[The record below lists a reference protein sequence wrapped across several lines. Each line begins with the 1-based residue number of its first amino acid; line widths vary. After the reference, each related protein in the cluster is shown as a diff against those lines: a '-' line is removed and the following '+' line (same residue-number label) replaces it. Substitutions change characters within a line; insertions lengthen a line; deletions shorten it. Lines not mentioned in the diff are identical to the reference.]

1 MTSPFFSIIIPTYN
15 RAELLLKTL
24 LTFKKQEFSDFE
36 VIVVDDGGNDHS
48 KAVVTELNDN
58 RFVYYWKEN
67 GERGAARNY
76 GAERANGKYVNFFD
90 SDDLAY
96 PNFLNLAMEALQL
109 FPETEV
115 FALGYDIKSE
125 TGKQIKKVLPKSPTR
140 EHLYKGNYLSCNSVF
155 VHRDVFLKHR
165 FNEDRTLSGSEDFEL
180 WLRLAAR
187 YDFPVLPK
195 VGFSLIHHAD
205 RSVFNFNPEP
215 LILRKEKMLE
225 YMFSDSEVVKVF
237 GKHKKRMTADAW
249 RYVSLH
255 LMLSGHKKLAM
266 EYFWKAVKGSPMR
279 VFNRMNAA
287 ILRKIFFI

>member
-1 MTSPFFSIIIPTYN
+1 MTNPFFSIIIPTYN
-15 RAELLLKTL
+15 RAELLRKTL
-24 LTFKKQEFSDFE
+24 LTFKNQEFSDFE

-48 KAVVTELNDN
+48 EEVVAELNDN

-76 GAERANGKYVNFFD
+76 GAERAKGKYVNFFD

-96 PNFLNLAMEALQL
+96 PDFLIIATEALQL
-109 FPETEV
+109 FPKTEV

-125 TGKQIKKVLPKSPTR
+125 IGKRIKKVLPKSPTR

-155 VHRDVFLKHR
+155 VRRNVFLKHR
-165 FNEDRTLSGSEDFEL
+165 FNEDRALSGSEDFEL

-195 VGFSLIHHAD
+195 IGFSLIHHD
-205 RSVFNFNPEP
+205 NRSVFNFDPER
-215 LILRKEKMLE
+215 LIMRKEKMLE
-225 YMFSDSEVVKVF
+225 YMFSDPKVIEVF
-237 GKHKKRMTADAW
+237 RKHKKRMTADAW

-255 LMLSGHKKLAM
+255 LVLNGHKKLAM
-266 EYFWKAVKGSPMR
+266 KCFWKAAKESPMG
-279 VFNRMNAA
+279 VFNRTNMA
-287 ILRKIFFI
+287 ILKRVLL